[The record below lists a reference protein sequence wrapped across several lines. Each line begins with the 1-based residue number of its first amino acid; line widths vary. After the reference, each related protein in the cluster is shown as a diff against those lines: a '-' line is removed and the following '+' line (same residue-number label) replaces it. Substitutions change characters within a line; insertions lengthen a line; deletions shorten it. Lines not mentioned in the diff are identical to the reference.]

1 MVSNPIFSSDSQ
13 SQKAGDNSNQFQI
26 AHLTIGID
34 EKRAR
39 EIFDEKLNLAIK
51 DFSDEATRTATNRI
65 NNFENLLIEKM
76 TKVEDALTAFADPS
90 FQVLLLEAQRTAA
103 ASEREFDF
111 ELLSQLMLDRFQRGQ
126 NKLIRTGINRAVE
139 IIDEISDEALLGL
152 TAYFVYSN
160 IVVNSSSVET
170 SLNILNNLFK
180 KIVYDKL
187 PEGQDWLDQLD
198 ILSVI
203 RLIPFSKPTNIR
215 DTIFES
221 LNGLM
226 AIGISKNSED
236 LIKAKEKLI
245 ENKIPLNILVDN
257 KFLNDYVRLDV
268 DSRNMIEEIYL
279 TNGITYNIY
288 NSSNPPIRIQ
298 LSKNQKN
305 VLYEIYDSYKID
317 STLTMEIKNKFNVI
331 FESYSELL
339 MISKWIDNLPFNF
352 QLTSV
357 GRVIAAANAKRCE
370 PSLPNFDI

>member
-1 MVSNPIFSSDSQ
+1 MLSNPFSNSDSQ
-13 SQKAGDNSNQFQI
+13 SQKAGNNSNQLQI
-26 AHLTIGID
+26 SNLTIGID

-51 DFSDEATRTATNRI
+51 DFSDEATRTATKRI

-111 ELLSQLMLDRFQRGQ
+111 ELLSELMFDRFQRGQ

-245 ENKIPLNILVDN
+245 KNKIPLNILVDN

-268 DSRNMIEEIYL
+268 SSRNMIEEIHL

-288 NSSNPPIRIQ
+288 NSLNPPKRIQ
-298 LSKNQKN
+298 LSQNQKN

-331 FESYSELL
+331 FESYAELL

-370 PSLPNFDI
+370 PSLPNFDF

>member
-1 MVSNPIFSSDSQ
+1 MLSNPFSNSDSQ
-13 SQKAGDNSNQFQI
+13 SQKAGNNSNQLQI
-26 AHLTIGID
+26 SNLTIGID

-51 DFSDEATRTATNRI
+51 DFSDEATRTATKRI

-111 ELLSQLMLDRFQRGQ
+111 ELLSELMFDRFQRGQ

-245 ENKIPLNILVDN
+245 KNKIPLNILVDN

-268 DSRNMIEEIYL
+268 SSRNMIEEIHL

-288 NSSNPPIRIQ
+288 NSLNPPKRIQ
-298 LSKNQKN
+298 LSQNQKN
-305 VLYEIYDSYKID
+305 VLYEIYDSYP
-317 STLTMEIKNKFNVI
+317 TLNTFR
-331 FESYSELL
+331 
-339 MISKWIDNLPFNF
+339 
-352 QLTSV
+352 
-357 GRVIAAANAKRCE
+357 GG
-370 PSLPNFDI
+370 

>member
-1 MVSNPIFSSDSQ
+1 MLSNPFSNSDSQ
-13 SQKAGDNSNQFQI
+13 SQKAGNNSNQLQI
-26 AHLTIGID
+26 SNLTIGID

-51 DFSDEATRTATNRI
+51 DFSDEATRTATKRI

-111 ELLSQLMLDRFQRGQ
+111 ELLSELMFDRFQRGQ

-245 ENKIPLNILVDN
+245 KNKIPLNILVDN

-268 DSRNMIEEIYL
+268 SSRNMIEEIHL

-288 NSSNPPIRIQ
+288 NSLNPPKRIQ
-298 LSKNQKN
+298 LSQNQKN

-370 PSLPNFDI
+370 PSLPNFDF